1 MPIGADF
8 LSGVRT
14 FVKDKVDVAR
24 SPTNRG
30 TGAWTR
36 RGLPI
41 LTASSLAAS
50 GHLDDSGGQ
59 SEGVEVRIQGL
70 GRMPAIQ
77 TGPQSLQDDHT
88 AGASSSGSDAL
99 VPAGAMPIAYA
110 SDGGGAIRVSRPA
123 ANLSDETNWRDRYVE
138 FDICAGRR
146 DRFCDFPGASVPVV
160 TFPWLTGRCAGKPF
174 DFCSRP

>member
-1 MPIGADF
+1 VPIGADF

-24 SPTNRG
+24 LPTKRG

-59 SEGVEVRIQGL
+59 SEGVELRIQGL

-77 TGPQSLQDDHT
+77 TGPQSLQNDT
-88 AGASSSGSDAL
+88 QRARRRRAPTPLSPRVQCLSRTQ
-99 VPAGAMPIAYA
+99 AMA
-110 SDGGGAIRVSRPA
+110 
-123 ANLSDETNWRDRYVE
+123 WRDPS
-138 FDICAGRR
+138 
-146 DRFCDFPGASVPVV
+146 FPS
-160 TFPWLTGRCAGKPF
+160 
-174 DFCSRP
+174 CSKLVG